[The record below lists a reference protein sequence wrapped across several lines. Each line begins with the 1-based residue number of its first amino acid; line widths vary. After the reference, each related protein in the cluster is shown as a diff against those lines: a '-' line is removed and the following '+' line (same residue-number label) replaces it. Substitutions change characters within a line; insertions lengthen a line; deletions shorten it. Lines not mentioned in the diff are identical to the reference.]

1 MTLGL
6 VPQATSET
14 VLIILAGCAVLS
26 ITIFCGYAIVFSTAP
41 MIRGYRRAR
50 RWIEGTL
57 ALVFGAAGLRL
68 LFSRA

>member
-6 VPQATSET
+6 GAEASSAT
-14 VLIILAGCAVLS
+14 VAVILAGCAMLS

-41 MIRGYRRAR
+41 MINGYRKAR

-57 ALVFGAAGLRL
+57 AAVFGAAGIRL
-68 LFSRA
+68 LFARS

>member
-6 VPQATSET
+6 GPEATPTT
-14 VLIILAGCAVLS
+14 VAIILAGCAVLS

-41 MIRGYRRAR
+41 MIRGYRKAR

-57 ALVFGAAGLRL
+57 ALVFGAARIKL
-68 LFSRA
+68 LLSRS